1 MGVRVEPLQKG
12 LFGWS
17 EQVLYL
23 LFLAVGFVLLIAC
36 VNVANLLMVRGDGRR
51 REFGVRVALG
61 ASRKSLI
68 RQLLTESVVL
78 SLLGGV
84 AGLALSFWGLRLL
97 NFALVE
103 QIPIEGVS

>member
-1 MGVRVEPLQKG
+1 MNLTAQRLSQAFPANYKEVGVRVEPLQKG

-36 VNVANLLMVRGDGRR
+36 VNVANLLMVRGDARR

-61 ASRKSLI
+61 ASRK
-68 RQLLTESVVL
+68 V
-78 SLLGGV
+78 
-84 AGLALSFWGLRLL
+84 
-97 NFALVE
+97 
-103 QIPIEGVS
+103 